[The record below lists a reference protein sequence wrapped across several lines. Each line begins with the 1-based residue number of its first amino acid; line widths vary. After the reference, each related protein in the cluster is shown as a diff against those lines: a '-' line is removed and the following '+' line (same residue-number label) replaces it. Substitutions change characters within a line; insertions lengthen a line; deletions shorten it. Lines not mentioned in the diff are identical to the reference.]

1 MEYDSGK
8 NMMSNFKFT
17 SKPTSTHILGL
28 CPHEVLK
35 PIIFINNGVLEMHIY
50 HMMIQ
55 KFCMCLES

>member
-35 PIIFINNGVLEMHIY
+35 LIIFINDGVLEMHIF
-50 HMMIQ
+50 II
-55 KFCMCLES
+55 